1 MMQLAEEKRSGL
13 PLNQKENNLRILGLK
28 TIGISSLYFLLMS
41 LEELDLKSQNYSK
54 KSIDG
59 SLMLFLLLILS
70 GI

>member
-41 LEELDLKSQNYSK
+41 LEELDLKSQK
-54 KSIDG
+54 
-59 SLMLFLLLILS
+59 
-70 GI
+70 